1 MLIHSASMKTL
12 SAIAV
17 LSCLTLAGCATPY
30 GPRQFAGGYSEVHVQ
45 NDVFRILVDGN
56 ALIHKSQIE
65 YYALVRAAELTVKQG
80 RNFFR
85 VIGASTDIKTVNVF
99 IPGQTFANSNT
110 YGAGNA
116 HAVAYPVGR
125 SVYAN
130 AYGSYSANTFT
141 SVTSTPSY
149 STTLQKPIVT
159 MDIQTLI
166 RRVEPCFDARQVLQG
181 AIEQKLKL
189 EPATLVQ

>member
-80 RNFFR
+80 GISF
-85 VIGASTDIKTVNVF
+85 VLLA
-99 IPGQTFANSNT
+99 
-110 YGAGNA
+110 
-116 HAVAYPVGR
+116 
-125 SVYAN
+125 
-130 AYGSYSANTFT
+130 
-141 SVTSTPSY
+141 
-149 STTLQKPIVT
+149 
-159 MDIQTLI
+159 
-166 RRVEPCFDARQVLQG
+166 QVLTSKRSTFSFLVKRSPTATRMARVTLTLLLTRLAAAFMPMPMA
-181 AIEQKLKL
+181 AIA
-189 EPATLVQ
+189 PTLLPLSPPRQAIRPLFKSQL